1 MAEWLAHSECGPENT
16 PGGSPSSDTP
26 VLVRPAPENE
36 QLDST
41 WPEEE
46 LEGGTEPSG
55 AELSEP
61 SSGDFLSSHSQW
73 SADSSDSDALSSR
86 WWSLSVPST
95 GGVTEAGSQGG
106 LTTGGGGKKRLLP
119 INR

>member
-1 MAEWLAHSECGPENT
+1 VADWLAHCNCGPEIT
-16 PGGSPSSDTP
+16 LGKFPTSDTP
-26 VLVRPAPENE
+26 VLIRPAPENE

-41 WPEEE
+41 RQQEE
-46 LEGGTEPSG
+46 LEGATEPSG

-95 GGVTEAGSQGG
+95 EPGSQGG
-106 LTTGGGGKKRLLP
+106 VTGGGNGKKQLLP